1 MVAGSV
7 VKMVTWQEIALF
19 QIFAGSFFE
28 TTVGH
33 VYFLCPW

>member
-7 VKMVTWQEIALF
+7 VKMVTWQEIALY
-19 QIFAGSFFE
+19 AGSFFE